1 MPMFERHILLVVMLN
16 IVILSVIM
24 ANVIMLSV
32 MAPFLLTQMKTDC
45 FSNEQ
50 QKCLDKKENP
60 EKLGLSIW
68 SPPLS
73 LSSQVS
79 LSQGTLNEGEGS
91 IQLTS
96 SEG

>member
-1 MPMFERHILLVVMLN
+1 ML
-16 IVILSVIM
+16 
-24 ANVIMLSV
+24 NVIMLSV
-32 MAPFLLTQMKTDC
+32 IILSVVGPFMLSQMKTDC

-50 QKCLDKKENP
+50 KKQLENEENL
-60 EKLGLSIW
+60 EKPGLSIW

-96 SEG
+96 S